1 MALTSLLG
9 VLGLLLTAGILWVSY
24 LAFRRTGADRLADKR
39 QQLRQNAGELGLLID
54 DALEKLAH
62 TRQSHRAVLAMIGLG
77 LSGNAQIF
85 EQGANADDAE
95 LKQLRDRTQAEFG
108 EIDPKATDTEL
119 ETKLVNAHGIRTRVE
134 QIRAKYAAVLAD
146 DDVRR
151 AERRR
156 EVADKVNRSHPT

>member
-1 MALTSLLG
+1 
-9 VLGLLLTAGILWVSY
+9 
-24 LAFRRTGADRLADKR
+24 
-39 QQLRQNAGELGLLID
+39 
-54 DALEKLAH
+54 
-62 TRQSHRAVLAMIGLG
+62 MIGLG

>member
-1 MALTSLLG
+1 MAMASLILSMLSLL
-9 VLGLLLTAGILWVSY
+9 VAAGSLWVAY

-39 QQLRQNAGELGLLID
+39 LQLRQNARELGLLIN
-54 DALEKLAH
+54 DAIERLAYA
-62 TRQSHRAVLAMIGLG
+62 RQSHRAVLAMIGLG

-85 EQGANADDAE
+85 EQEANADDAE
-95 LKQLRDRTQAEFG
+95 LRQLRDRAQAEFL
-108 EIDPKATDTEL
+108 EIDPATDTEL
-119 ETKLVNAHGIRTRVE
+119 ETKLVNVHGIKMRVD

-156 EVADKVNRSHPT
+156 EVADKVNRSPSK